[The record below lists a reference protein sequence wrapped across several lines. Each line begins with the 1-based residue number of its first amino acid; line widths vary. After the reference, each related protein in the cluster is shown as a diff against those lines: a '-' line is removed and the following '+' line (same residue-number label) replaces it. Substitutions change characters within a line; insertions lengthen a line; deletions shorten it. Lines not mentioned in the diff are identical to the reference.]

1 MTDMPFF
8 IPHVWQGSERC
19 FNLIVIEIN
28 NRFHRANCFSVWC
41 MKCVWNSNIH
51 TYISG
56 SFRLVDGT
64 LAVPVYFKATIGL
77 HGDRNHTSHFE
88 NLFCCFIDQN
98 FEDKKKIIW
107 KRHPFGIKF
116 HRVFVIAL
124 GIKFRKV
131 YIFSFFIFEIWAGRC
146 PPAAVHLQDALTSK
160 KGTHPLLFF
169 LPAMLI
175 IIRKTIKKKW
185 NLIPLRRAYEWPKES
200 ARTST

>member
-1 MTDMPFF
+1 MADMPFF
-8 IPHVWQGSERC
+8 IPHGWQESERC

-64 LAVPVYFKATIGL
+64 LAIPVYFKATIGL

-98 FEDKKKIIW
+98 FENKKKIIW

-124 GIKFRKV
+124 RIKFRKV
-131 YIFSFFIFEIWAGRC
+131 YIFF
-146 PPAAVHLQDALTSK
+146 
-160 KGTHPLLFF
+160 LFYF
-169 LPAMLI
+169 RNLGGSLPASSSASA
-175 IIRKTIKKKW
+175 RCTDIKKKRHISFIFFRPCW
-185 NLIPLRRAYEWPKES
+185 SSSKRL
-200 ARTST
+200 

>member
-1 MTDMPFF
+1 MADMPFF
-8 IPHVWQGSERC
+8 IPHGWQESERC

-56 SFRLVDGT
+56 SFRLVDRT
-64 LAVPVYFKATIGL
+64 LAIPVYFKATIGL

-98 FEDKKKIIW
+98 FENKKKIIW

-131 YIFSFFIFEIWAGRC
+131 YIFFSFLFSKLGRVAARQQQCICKMHWHQKKRHISFIFFRPC
-146 PPAAVHLQDALTSK
+146 LSS
-160 KGTHPLLFF
+160 F
-169 LPAMLI
+169 
-175 IIRKTIKKKW
+175 
-185 NLIPLRRAYEWPKES
+185 RRL
-200 ARTST
+200 